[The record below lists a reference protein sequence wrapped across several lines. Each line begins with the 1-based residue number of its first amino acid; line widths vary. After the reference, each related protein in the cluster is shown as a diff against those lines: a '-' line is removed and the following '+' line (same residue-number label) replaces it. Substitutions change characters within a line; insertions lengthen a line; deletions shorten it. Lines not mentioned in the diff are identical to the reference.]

1 MAKTYFR
8 NVPDFNYVSRLEGQK
23 NISEYTRVKNL
34 FKRVKIREDLFNE
47 LSYFTKYK
55 IIGDERP
62 DQVAY
67 KIYGTQD
74 YDWIVLLSNNIL
86 NVQSEWP
93 LSDESFNN
101 YMIDKY
107 GSEDNL
113 YTVRHYVT
121 KEIKDSIGRII
132 VRPGLEVPSDYS
144 ISYYDSGV
152 QIETTDT
159 TVAVTNYEYESN
171 IQDEVRNIYLIK
183 PNYLNLVI
191 QNIDSIMAVKPGSTQ
206 YVSDDLSQGDNIRL
220 YS

>member
-107 GSEDNL
+107 GSEDNF

>member
-34 FKRVKIREDLFNE
+34 FRRVKIREDLFNE

-107 GSEDNL
+107 GSEDNF

-144 ISYYDSGV
+144 ISYYDSGL

-191 QNIDSIMAVKPGSTQ
+191 QNIDSIMPVKPGSTQ

>member
-107 GSEDNL
+107 GSEDNF

-191 QNIDSIMAVKPGSTQ
+191 QNIDSIMPVKPGSTQ
-206 YVSDDLSQGDNIRL
+206 YVSDDLVQGDNIRL
-220 YS
+220 YT

>member
-8 NVPDFNYVSRLEGQK
+8 NIPDFNYVSRLEGQK
-23 NISEYTRVKNL
+23 NISEYIRVKNL

-107 GSEDNL
+107 GSEDNF

-191 QNIDSIMAVKPGSTQ
+191 QGIDSIMPVKPGSTQ

>member
-1 MAKTYFR
+1 MTKTYFR

-34 FKRVKIREDLFNE
+34 FRRVKIREDLFNE

-101 YMIDKY
+101 YMINKY
-107 GSEDNL
+107 GSEDNF

-191 QNIDSIMAVKPGSTQ
+191 QNIDSIMPVKPGSTQ

>member
-34 FKRVKIREDLFNE
+34 FKRVKISEDLFNE

-67 KIYGTQD
+67 KIYGTQE

-93 LSDESFNN
+93 LSNEAFDK
-101 YMIDKY
+101 YMLEKY
-107 GSEDNL
+107 GSEDKF
-113 YTVRHYVT
+113 YTVHHYET
-121 KEIKDSIGRII
+121 KEITDSIGRII
-132 VRPGLEVPSDYS
+132 VRAGLEVPSDYS
-144 ISYYDSGV
+144 ISYYDSGE
-152 QIETTDT
+152 QITATDT
-159 TVAVTNYEYESN
+159 TVAVTNYEYETT
-171 IQDEVRNIYLIK
+171 IQDEIRNIYLIR
-183 PNYLNLVI
+183 PEYLNLVI
-191 QNIDSIMAVKPGSTQ
+191 QGIDTLMPVKPGSTQ
-206 YVSDDLSQGDNIRL
+206 YVNDNLVQGDNIRL
-220 YS
+220 YT

>member
-34 FKRVKIREDLFNE
+34 FRRVKIREDLFNE

-101 YMIDKY
+101 YMINKY
-107 GSEDNL
+107 GSEDNF

-159 TVAVTNYEYESN
+159 TVAITNYEYESN

-191 QNIDSIMAVKPGSTQ
+191 QNIDSIMPVKPGSTQ

>member
-34 FKRVKIREDLFNE
+34 FRRVKIREDLFNE

-67 KIYGTQD
+67 KIYGTQE

-101 YMIDKY
+101 YMINKY
-107 GSEDNL
+107 GSEDNF

-159 TVAVTNYEYESN
+159 TVAITNYEYESN

-191 QNIDSIMAVKPGSTQ
+191 QNIDSIMPVKPGSTQ